1 VGVWKKFYRRAV
13 APGRTRNVWGEH
25 PIATIRFRPYY
36 PAMRNK
42 FNLTGLVITGTAALF
57 VGLAGNMQAIPTS
70 MDDQSVSDVLQS
82 ANLSQQDQSIVT
94 LTPSELAKSIKE
106 EKAIAR
112 HEAALLAKS
121 LKAEKVAARKE
132 AALLAKSLKTQKLV
146 ASRKLPASHFNPF
159 AFGMGASETSLPPI
173 TENPSPIYIPTGLTP
188 YVYEDPD
195 TTSLGQSQSGTT
207 GHASSA
213 NAVSVPDGGMTA
225 TLMAGAFGG
234 LVFLKRKHK
243 SGSRFST
250 AGI

>member
-1 VGVWKKFYRRAV
+1 
-13 APGRTRNVWGEH
+13 
-25 PIATIRFRPYY
+25 
-36 PAMRNK
+36 MRNK

-70 MDDQSVSDVLQS
+70 MNDQSVSDVLQS
-82 ANLSQQDQSIVT
+82 ANLNQQDQSVVT
-94 LTPSELAKSIKE
+94 LTPSELAKSVKE
-106 EKAIAR
+106 EKAVAR

-121 LKAEKVAARKE
+121 LKAEKVAERKE
-132 AALLAKSLKTQKLV
+132 AALLAKSLKAQKLV

-159 AFGMGASETSLPPI
+159 GMGSLETSLPPI

-213 NAVSVPDGGMTA
+213 NAVSVPDGGVTA

-234 LVFLKRKHK
+234 LVFLKRKHE
-243 SGSRFST
+243 SGLRFSNG
-250 AGI
+250 GI